1 MLIKLQS
8 PLIDKHGNQV
18 YPLTTYD
25 QIILPDNSRWDG
37 SLLQGPAGPTGPVGP
52 TGPAGNVSMT
62 HISTTH
68 ALDPGPSAVFMRIK
82 VAGAY
87 VSPNDYFAVVSG
99 GGVKQPIM
107 ATPWVSP
114 EGHLGVVFSNFWQPE
129 SGSWTVTLHVGVG
142 RYNGATFGAVTLEDY
157 TE

>member
-8 PLIDKHGNQV
+8 PLIDKNGNQV

-25 QIILPDNSRWDG
+25 QIILPDNRRWDG
-37 SLLQGPAGPTGPVGP
+37 SLLQGPAGPA
-52 TGPAGNVSMT
+52 GPAGNVSMT

-68 ALDPGPSAVFMRIK
+68 ELGSGPSAVFILIK
-82 VAGAY
+82 VGGAY

-114 EGHLGVVFSNFWQPE
+114 EGHLGVTFGNFWQPAS
-129 SGSWTVTLHVGVG
+129 SGPWTITLHVGIG
-142 RYNGATFGAVTLEDY
+142 RYNGATFGAVTIEDY